1 MYVNPNLFTYPPT
14 VLYYT
19 SFRFLSPSLSLFLF
33 EVHISHYLDH
43 TCYEN
48 HEIFVCLYL
57 Y

>member
-1 MYVNPNLFTYPPT
+1 MYVNLTFLMYPPT
-14 VLYYT
+14 VLYHT
-19 SFRFLSPSLSLFLF
+19 SFCFLSPSLRLLLF

-48 HEIFVCLYL
+48 HEILVGLYL